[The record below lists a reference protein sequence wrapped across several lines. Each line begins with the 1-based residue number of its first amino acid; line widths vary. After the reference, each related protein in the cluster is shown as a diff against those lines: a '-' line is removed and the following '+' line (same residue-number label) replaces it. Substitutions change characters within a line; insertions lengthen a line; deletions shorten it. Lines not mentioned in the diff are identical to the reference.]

1 MNNRALLNLL
11 LVLIAITLGLVVW
24 LQPGVDEP
32 PEEHR
37 VIDIARDDIRH
48 IIVHT
53 AETLKFEL
61 QKQDGIWSLLRPY
74 DAHAD
79 NVRVE
84 TILDALNQTSN
95 VRYASDNLD
104 LERYEL
110 AHGDL
115 VAEINGIKLAF
126 GDTEPLT
133 GKRYILSGDYVYL
146 VDDMLSFRLRE
157 SALTLVSK
165 KLLSENAV
173 INAIRFP
180 DFTVIRSD
188 PGWELRPD
196 DTNVSADNLQT
207 FVDSWSQARA
217 TRVKKE

>member
-79 NVRVE
+79 NVRAPLLFLLGKRDRRVPHS
-84 TILDALNQTSN
+84 DALRYVDALEARPEGPEVRVLLFPEDMHPLDKPQTQFESVVN
-95 VRYASDNLD
+95 ICWWLKK
-104 LERYEL
+104 
-110 AHGDL
+110 HG
-115 VAEINGIKLAF
+115 V
-126 GDTEPLT
+126 
-133 GKRYILSGDYVYL
+133 V
-146 VDDMLSFRLRE
+146 
-157 SALTLVSK
+157 
-165 KLLSENAV
+165 
-173 INAIRFP
+173 
-180 DFTVIRSD
+180 
-188 PGWELRPD
+188 
-196 DTNVSADNLQT
+196 
-207 FVDSWSQARA
+207 
-217 TRVKKE
+217 